1 MSSQSI
7 SSDDVFVA
15 DGILDCF
22 RILLAYEDHE
32 SALRGVQICDKL
44 SHGLG
49 KSFEL
54 SKVMWKF
61 DLLTVP
67 KMQQLAIEDA
77 VVADMIIIAMH
88 QTAEL
93 SESVCAWIEKA
104 LAGAVE
110 KPRALV
116 ALIGHEHDSFE
127 NAGLQYL
134 RRLADSHK
142 IDFFSNIERVSG
154 ELDFALPA

>member
-7 SSDDVFVA
+7 SSDDVFLPE
-15 DGILDCF
+15 GMLDCF

-44 SHGLG
+44 SNGLG
-49 KSFEL
+49 RSFEL

-77 VVADMIIIAMH
+77 AVADMIIFAMH
-88 QTAEL
+88 QTVEL
-93 SESVCAWIEKA
+93 SESVCSWIEKA
-104 LAGAVE
+104 LSNAAE

-116 ALIGHEHDSFE
+116 ALIAHDQDSFE
-127 NAGLQYL
+127 NPALHYL
-134 RRLADSHK
+134 RQLADSHK